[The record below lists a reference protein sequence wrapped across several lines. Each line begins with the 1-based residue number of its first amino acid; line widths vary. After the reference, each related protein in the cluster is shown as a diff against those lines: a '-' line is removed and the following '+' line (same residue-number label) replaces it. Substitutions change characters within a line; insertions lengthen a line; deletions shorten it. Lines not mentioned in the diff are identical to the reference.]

1 MKKIIGILGAS
12 LVLSPLALGQQISLD
27 KPQPTGKCWKVD
39 MRSEADFYAKGWA
52 KKNDF
57 VGIVLLDDSIK
68 YIKEDRIKEI
78 RRVDCTQT
86 EVQD

>member
-1 MKKIIGILGAS
+1 MKKIIGIVGAS
-12 LVLSPLALGQQISLD
+12 LVLSPLALGQQIFLD

-52 KKNDF
+52 KKNGF
-57 VGIVLLDDSIK
+57 VGIVLLDDSIR
-68 YIKEDRIKEI
+68 YIKEGRINEI